1 MRVLFTST
9 AGWGHVHPMVP
20 LARALKDRG
29 TEVVWA
35 APPAVCDR
43 LERAGVPTRACG
55 LTREVA
61 LREYRRVLAELQ
73 SLTPAGAA
81 DAMYPKLFGAVLAPA
96 MVADVEPVA
105 RDWSPQLVVSESAE
119 FAGPIAAAV
128 IGVPS
133 VTHSLGALTPAGLV
147 AAAADEVAR
156 LWTVRG
162 LEARAYGGR
171 YDYLY
176 IDIFPPSLQDP
187 RPLYVGAVQPLRPGD
202 FATDGNEEP
211 PQWLTHMSA
220 DPLLYVTFGTVF
232 REGTLL
238 STVTQA
244 IRDLPVRLVVTV
256 GPDGDPAS
264 LGPQPANVHVARYI
278 PQSQLLPY
286 CSTVVSHAGSGTFL
300 AALGAA
306 KPQLCLPQGA
316 DQFRNAAACERSCV
330 GLAVQPESITDDRV
344 RHAVERLLSEPGFRE
359 AAQQVS
365 GEIAT
370 MPGPRDVA
378 AVLESTYG

>member
-1 MRVLFTST
+1 M
-9 AGWGHVHPMVP
+9 
-20 LARALKDRG
+20 
-29 TEVVWA
+29 
-35 APPAVCDR
+35 
-43 LERAGVPTRACG
+43 
-55 LTREVA
+55 
-61 LREYRRVLAELQ
+61 
-73 SLTPAGAA
+73 
-81 DAMYPKLFGAVLAPA
+81 
-96 MVADVEPVA
+96 
-105 RDWSPQLVVSESAE
+105 
-119 FAGPIAAAV
+119 
-128 IGVPS
+128 
-133 VTHSLGALTPAGLV
+133 

-176 IDIFPPSLQDP
+176 IDIFPPSLQEP
-187 RPLYVGAVQPLRPGD
+187 HPPYVGAVQPLGPGD

-232 REGTLL
+232 RESALL
-238 STVTQA
+238 SAVTQA

-316 DQFRNAAACERSCV
+316 DQFRNAAACERSGV